1 MLNRLEYIEI
11 VKKLDAG
18 GSATLYLGVDL
29 NRGEQVA
36 VKELKEHLF
45 KDEYTKQKFREE
57 ANRYLD
63 LEHPNIVE
71 LVDLILY
78 PNKGYLVMEYV
89 EGKNLRDYMNTVTG
103 PLPFQNAAL
112 LISETLNALEYAH
125 YNEVIHMDIKPSNI
139 MLSNSNQIKLID
151 FGISYSRDKVNDGS
165 RMGTP
170 YYMSPEQIDWKNIDE
185 RTDIYSLGITLYEL
199 ISGRLPFKSNG
210 TTEELLSIIKKEPI
224 KPVTALNSYDYEL
237 ESEMNSIIQK
247 ATAKQPEDR
256 YQNCQEFKS
265 ALNFIIDKM

>member
-1 MLNRLEYIEI
+1 MLKQLGYIEI

-18 GSATLYLGVDL
+18 GSATLYLGIDL
-29 NRGEQVA
+29 NRGERVA
-36 VKELKEHLF
+36 VKELKDHLF
-45 KDEYTKQKFREE
+45 KDEYTKKKFKEE

-63 LEHPNIVE
+63 LEHPNIVQ

-78 PNKGYLVMEYV
+78 PSKGYLVMEYI

-112 LISETLNALEYAH
+112 MISETLNALQYAH
-125 YNEVIHMDIKPSNI
+125 ENDIIHLDIKPSNI
-139 MLSNSNQIKLID
+139 MLSTSNEIKLID
-151 FGISYSRDKVNDGS
+151 FGIAYNRDKVNDGS

-199 ISGRLPFKSNG
+199 VSGRLPFRSTG
-210 TTEELLSIIKKEPI
+210 TTEELLTIIKKETI
-224 KPVTALNSYDYEL
+224 KPITALNSYDYEL
-237 ESEMNSIIQK
+237 EDEMNRIIQK
-247 ATAKQPEDR
+247 ATAKHPDNR
-256 YQNCQEFKS
+256 FQNCEEFKD
-265 ALNFIIDKM
+265 ALSIIIDKN